1 MRCKG
6 FEHREL
12 TVTWTVLVHNLW
24 VLARLPRVEKA
35 EASPPG
41 GLKAA
46 RPIFQTQ
53 DRGRGVYRRDRFC
66 ANTEGTR

>member
-24 VLARLPRVEKA
+24 VLALA
-35 EASPPG
+35 ASGGGRGPSPG

-46 RPIFQTQ
+46 NGFS
-53 DRGRGVYRRDRFC
+53 
-66 ANTEGTR
+66 N